1 MAEISS
7 LHLGL
12 EFPDSRFADFASAGE
27 AQLIADNAC
36 AHKFMMGSAVPD
48 SWRDLDLSAHLVQA
62 RVSGPSGQAQTEYD
76 GTGANVLGCPRIAM
90 TWLVNELS
98 EQNIT
103 LTRGE
108 FVTTGTS
115 PLPMAIMPGCLVV
128 ADFGRLGTISCQL
141 GRD

>member
-1 MAEISS
+1 M
-7 LHLGL
+7 
-12 EFPDSRFADFASAGE
+12 
-27 AQLIADNAC
+27 
-36 AHKFMMGSAVPD
+36 
-48 SWRDLDLSAHLVQA
+48 VQG
-62 RVSGPSGQAQTEYD
+62 RVSGLTGQAEAEYE
-76 GTGANVLGCPRIAM
+76 GVGANVLGCPRIAM

-115 PLPMAIMPGCLVV
+115 TLPMAIMPGCLVV
-128 ADFGRLGTISCQL
+128 ADFGSLGTISCQL